1 MTVGCPTL
9 IYGVVKL
16 FGKLRSAMVPHCR
29 LVSAFPLAFEIPAG
43 EHCRRHLAALVPA
56 RDRDTLRQGQTQLQY
71 RDTVRHQ
78 RNGCDWTVEASLT
91 FEAPTAGAR

>member
-56 RDRDTLRQGQTQLQY
+56 RDRDTLRKAKLSFSIAALSGTS
-71 RDTVRHQ
+71 V
-78 RNGCDWTVEASLT
+78 
-91 FEAPTAGAR
+91 TAAIGLSKPP